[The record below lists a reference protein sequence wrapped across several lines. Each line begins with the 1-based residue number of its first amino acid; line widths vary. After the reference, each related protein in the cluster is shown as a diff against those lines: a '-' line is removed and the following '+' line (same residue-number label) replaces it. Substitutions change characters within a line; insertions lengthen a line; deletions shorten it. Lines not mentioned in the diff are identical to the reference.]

1 MNRKKTYVKIKIEEN
16 AMKHLTSKFKKDF
29 IKSFLIVENVF
40 DDLNKVFD
48 DSNKRV
54 NVLKTYK
61 RLKKIKTNK
70 KFHIFWTEF
79 QRLTSNSEFYDEK
92 ILLKNLKD
100 KMFWDSSKNFNIR
113 HLWNNRFVQIRSFVS
128 IINQMLRDVNTKFKN
143 IREEYE
149 KSILKKN
156 LNNQESSREQ
166 SNTSNLRFRFETFK
180 SNTNNNQ
187 KSINREIN
195 RSFAFSQV
203 NAFIC

>member
-1 MNRKKTYVKIKIEEN
+1 
-16 AMKHLTSKFKKDF
+16 
-29 IKSFLIVENVF
+29 
-40 DDLNKVFD
+40 
-48 DSNKRV
+48 
-54 NVLKTYK
+54 
-61 RLKKIKTNK
+61 
-70 KFHIFWTEF
+70 
-79 QRLTSNSEFYDEK
+79 
-92 ILLKNLKD
+92 
-100 KMFWDSSKNFNIR
+100 
-113 HLWNNRFVQIRSFVS
+113 
-128 IINQMLRDVNTKFKN
+128 MLRDVNTKFKN